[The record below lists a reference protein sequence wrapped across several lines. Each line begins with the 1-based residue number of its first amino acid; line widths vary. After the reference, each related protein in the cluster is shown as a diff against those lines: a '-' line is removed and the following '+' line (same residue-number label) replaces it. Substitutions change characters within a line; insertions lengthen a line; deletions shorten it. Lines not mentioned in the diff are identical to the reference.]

1 MKILVASKNRVKIE
15 AAKEAFEE
23 YFENVVAEGVPVSSD
38 VPDEPVNEE
47 IYLGAK
53 NRVNNLKKYAKENNI
68 EADYYVAV
76 ESGITNSLG
85 KWAIIN
91 VAVIGDNT
99 NDFESF
105 GTSPG
110 FPVPDKYVDRII
122 NEDLGIVMDEI
133 FKEDDLRSKQG
144 GIGLLTRG
152 KMDRKNISKAAFIMA
167 LTEIING
174 DIWR

>member
-1 MKILVASKNRVKIE
+1 MKILVASKNRVKVE
-15 AAKEAFEE
+15 AAKEAFED
-23 YFENVVAEGVPVSSD
+23 YFDTIEVEGISVSSD
-38 VPDEPVNEE
+38 VPDEPVNDE

-68 EADYYVAV
+68 EADYYVAI
-76 ESGITNSLG
+76 ESGITNLLG

-91 VAVIGDNT
+91 VAVIGDN
-99 NDFESF
+99 DYLESF